1 MPQAKTELF
10 DTRLQDLA
18 QLFKALGHPARIQIL
33 QYLANCQ
40 TCFSG
45 DITEVI
51 PLGRTTINQHL
62 MELKKAG
69 LIQGIVN
76 GAKTNYCLNP
86 ARIDVLN
93 QIGIELFNEL
103 KKVKTTNCNTEE
115 I

>member
-10 DTRLQDLA
+10 ETRLQDMA

-45 DITEVI
+45 DITEII

-86 ARIDVLN
+86 ARIAALN

>member
-10 DTRLQDLA
+10 DSRLQDLS

-33 QYLANCQ
+33 QYLANCE
-40 TCFSG
+40 TCFCG

-76 GAKTNYCLNP
+76 GSKTNYCLNP
-86 ARIDVLN
+86 ERIQLLN
-93 QIGIELFNEL
+93 KEGIELFNEL
-103 KKVKTTNCNTEE
+103 KKIKTTNCNTEE

>member
-10 DTRLQDLA
+10 DSRLQDMS

-40 TCFSG
+40 NCFCG

-62 MELKKAG
+62 MELKRAG

-76 GAKTNYCLNP
+76 GAKINYCLNP
-86 ARIDVLN
+86 ARIAVLN
-93 QIGIELFNEL
+93 QMGIELFNEL
-103 KKVKTTNCNTEE
+103 KKIKTTNCNTKE